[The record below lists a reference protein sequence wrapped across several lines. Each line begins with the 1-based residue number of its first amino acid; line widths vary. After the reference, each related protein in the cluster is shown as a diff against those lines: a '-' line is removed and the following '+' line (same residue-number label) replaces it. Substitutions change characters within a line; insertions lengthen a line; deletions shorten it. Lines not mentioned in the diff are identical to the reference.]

1 MKIWDKEILDKYA
14 SIHADI
20 ANALQHWVKKFED
33 LTDIDSRDLY
43 NKVSA
48 YGDELINEA
57 TDNGALSEQGA
68 DNEYT
73 REIARVGIMCAD
85 YETNY
90 MTFEVLKFKSPL
102 IRGIEKEMEQ
112 RRLKQREVAELLNV
126 KESTFSQVIRGR
138 RPVSMQM
145 AKRLYKNF
153 NIDPKVIL
161 EYA

>member
-1 MKIWDKEILDKYA
+1 MQNMTKLTVKQFNKFDMI
-14 SIHADI
+14 
-20 ANALQHWVKKFED
+20 KKFENI
-33 LTDIDSRDLY
+33 TIIDNRELY
-43 NKVSA
+43 DKVSA
-48 YGDELINEA
+48 YGDYLINEA
-57 TDNGALSEQGA
+57 TSNGALSEQDA

-90 MTFEVLKFKSPL
+90 MTFKTLKFKSPL
-102 IRGIEKEMEQ
+102 IRSIEKEMKQ
-112 RRLKQREVAELLNV
+112 RQLKQREVAELLEI
-126 KESTFSQVIRGR
+126 KESTFSQIIRGR

-153 NIDPKVIL
+153 NIDSKIIL

>member
-1 MKIWDKEILDKYA
+1 ME
-14 SIHADI
+14 
-20 ANALQHWVKKFED
+20 KKFENI
-33 LTDIDSRDLY
+33 TSID
-43 NKVSA
+43 NQ
-48 YGDELINEA
+48 ELFEAVTSYEEGLLQEA
-57 TDNGALSEQGA
+57 TANGALSEQGA

-90 MTFEVLKFKSPL
+90 MTFQTLKFKSPL

-112 RRLKQREVAELLNV
+112 RRLKQREVAEILEV
-126 KESTFSQVIRGR
+126 KESTFSQIIRGR

>member
-1 MKIWDKEILDKYA
+1 ME
-14 SIHADI
+14 
-20 ANALQHWVKKFED
+20 KKFENIT
-33 LTDIDSRDLY
+33 LIDNQELFEA
-43 NKVSA
+43 VAA
-48 YGDELINEA
+48 YEEELLREA

-73 REIARVGIMCAD
+73 REIGRVGVMCAD

-112 RRLKQREVAELLNV
+112 RRLKQREVAEILEVN
-126 KESTFSQVIRGR
+126 ESTFSQIIRGR